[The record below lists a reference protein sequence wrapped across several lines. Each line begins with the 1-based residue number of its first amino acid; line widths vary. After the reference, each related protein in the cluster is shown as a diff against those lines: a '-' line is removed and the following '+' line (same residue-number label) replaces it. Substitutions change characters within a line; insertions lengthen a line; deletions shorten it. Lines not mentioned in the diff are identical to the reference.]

1 MMQNESK
8 IGGIFSII
16 SGAFGVLGLLMIVMV
31 LVLFNYVSHN
41 VRYSD
46 LPPQFMDIMY
56 ITYGVMGIFLAAL
69 GVLAIVGGVFAV
81 KRERWG
87 WALAGAIASIFTFTP
102 CGIVAVVLIAKS
114 QAEFKKGV
122 LAGGI
127 TTGKI

>member
-1 MMQNESK
+1 MQNESK
-8 IGGIFSII
+8 IGGILSII
-16 SGAFGVLGLLMIVMV
+16 SGAVGVVGILMIIMV
-31 LVLFNYVSHN
+31 VVLFNYVSHN

-46 LPPQFMDIMY
+46 LTPQFMEFIY

-69 GVLAIVGGVFAV
+69 GILAIIGGVFAL
-81 KRERWG
+81 RHERWG
-87 WALAGAIASIFTFTP
+87 WALAGAIASIFTFMP

-122 LAGGI
+122 LAGDI